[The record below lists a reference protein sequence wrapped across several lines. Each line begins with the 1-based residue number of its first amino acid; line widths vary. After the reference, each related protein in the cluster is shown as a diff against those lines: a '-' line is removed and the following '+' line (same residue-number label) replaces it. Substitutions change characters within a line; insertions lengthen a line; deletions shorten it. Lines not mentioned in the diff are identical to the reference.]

1 MDLNLSGR
9 RALVTG
15 ASTGLG
21 KSTALALAQ
30 EGAEVAIASRSQE
43 KLAAAKSEIISL
55 VPSAV
60 VHIIPADVTSN
71 EAVASMAAT
80 AEDVMGGVDILI
92 ANAGGP
98 PPATLHRPASAR
110 IRRSIAV
117 EPGVDCCDVLS
128 ARSGNAATQ
137 VGSCR
142 SDYVTVSARTDR
154 HAHFVEYRKSWSDRI
169 LEDTR
174 S

>member
-21 KSTALALAQ
+21 KSTALALAE
-30 EGAEVAIASRSQE
+30 EGAEVAIASRSEQ

-60 VHIIPADVTSN
+60 VHIIPADVTSH

-92 ANAGGP
+92 AMPVALP
-98 PPATLHRPASAR
+98 RQLCIDQPRR
-110 IRRSIAV
+110 VRRSIAV

-154 HAHFVEYRKSWSDRI
+154 HAHFVEHRKSRSDRI
-169 LEDTR
+169 LEDAR
-174 S
+174 P

>member
-1 MDLNLSGR
+1 MRPSNSSGTSDGPQPFWSA
-9 RALVTG
+9 ALVTG

-21 KSTALALAQ
+21 KSTALALAE
-30 EGAEVAIASRSQE
+30 EGAEVAIASSEQ

-60 VHIIPADVTSN
+60 VHIIPADVTSH

-98 PPATLHRPASAR
+98 PPATLHLPVLMHTAR
-110 IRRSIAV
+110 HCS
-117 EPGVDCCDVLS
+117 
-128 ARSGNAATQ
+128 
-137 VGSCR
+137 
-142 SDYVTVSARTDR
+142 
-154 HAHFVEYRKSWSDRI
+154 
-169 LEDTR
+169 
-174 S
+174 